1 MKWVQRKA
9 KKSTASVKKDDYFE
23 KLARIRGIKDLG
35 EYLNP
40 DSNVLN
46 DGSKMKNVAEANQK
60 ILDAIYEGKKIAV
73 SYDADAD
80 GVMSGTLMM
89 RFLKFFT
96 ENVYYIYSQKEAG
109 HGVDFQ
115 LDQIQDGTDLVIVV
129 DSSSNSIEASKEI
142 VEGMGIDLIIFDHHR
157 IENENPYAL
166 IVNPQQKGDKYPN
179 KYLSGVGVVFK
190 SIELIQDDLNEAY
203 GSRFDVWDYTDVL
216 AVGMRADEM
225 DMSVLENR
233 YLVMHGLDN
242 IKTLGIERI
251 LKGGNIRDL
260 NNLNSDVIS
269 FTIAPMINGAIRMG
283 KIELPIELM
292 LTDDDKIAKKLRL
305 QMQKLNDERKS
316 LQSIAVEKHSKDID
330 LEQKIIVVIDD
341 ESNNGFNG
349 IVAQQLSSKYHRPAL
364 VMRRNGAGKIS
375 GSGRSFNG
383 FKMLTFLNKIE
394 GVTAKGHEGAMG
406 CEFHEDDLEYFK
418 AYIDLNMEEM
428 EEKEPTLIY
437 DLEIDAEEVKQAID
451 TVEKFNRLYG
461 QNSPK
466 VYVRVN
472 NVMIEEVK
480 TIGKTKET
488 RKFETMND
496 MLGLIK
502 FRVDEEYGSELDIM
516 DEVNV
521 VGSIAVNKFFNF
533 QSKQWNITNQLMIE
547 DYKKLN

>member
-1 MKWVQRKA
+1 MKWIQRKA
-9 KKSTASVKKDDYFE
+9 KKSINNVKKDDYFE
-23 KLARIRGIKDLG
+23 QLARIRGIKDLN

-40 DSNVLN
+40 ESNVLN
-46 DGSKMKNVAEANQK
+46 DGSKMKNVKEANQK

-89 RFLKFFT
+89 RFLRFFT
-96 ENVYYIYSQKEAG
+96 QNVYFLYSQKEDG

-115 LDQIQDGTDLVIVV
+115 LDQIQDDTDLVIVV
-129 DSSSNSIEASKEI
+129 DSSSNSIEASREI
-142 VEGMGIDLIIFDHHR
+142 VEDMGIDLIIFDHHR

-203 GSRFDVWDYTDVL
+203 GSRFDVWDYTDIV

-242 IKTLGIERI
+242 IRTLGIERI
-251 LKGGNIRDL
+251 LKGANIREFS
-260 NNLNSDVIS
+260 NLNSDVIS

-283 KIELPIELM
+283 QIELPIELM

-316 LQSIAVEKHSKDID
+316 LQSIAVEKHSKNID
-330 LEQKIIVVIDD
+330 LEQKIIVVVDD

-364 VMRRNGAGKIS
+364 VMRRGAGKIS
-375 GSGRSFNG
+375 GSGRSFAG
-383 FKMLTFLNKIE
+383 FKMLSFLNSID
-394 GVTAKGHEGAMG
+394 GVTARGHEGAMG

-418 AYIDLNMEEM
+418 AYIDLNMDEI
-428 EEKEPTLIY
+428 EEKEPIVMY
-437 DLEIDAEEVKQAID
+437 DLELDAEEVKQAIG
-451 TVEKFNRLYG
+451 TVEKFNRVYG

-466 VYVRVN
+466 AYVRVN
-472 NVMIEEVK
+472 NIMIEEVK
-480 TIGKTKET
+480 TIGKTAET

-502 FRVDEEYGSELDIM
+502 FRVNEEYGSELDIM
-516 DEVNV
+516 DEINA

-533 QSKQWNITNQLMIE
+533 QSRKWSITNQLMIE

>member
-1 MKWVQRKA
+1 LKWIQRKA
-9 KKSTASVKKDDYFE
+9 KKSISNVKKDDYFE
-23 KLARIRGIKDLG
+23 QLARIRGIKDLN

-46 DGSKMKNVAEANQK
+46 DGSKMKNVKEANQK

-89 RFLKFFT
+89 RFLRFFT
-96 ENVYYIYSQKEAG
+96 QNVYFLYSQKEDG

-115 LDQIQDGTDLVIVV
+115 LDQIQDDTDLVIVV
-129 DSSSNSIEASKEI
+129 DSSSNSIEASREI
-142 VEGMGIDLIIFDHHR
+142 VEDMGIDLIIFDHHR

-166 IVNPQQKGDKYPN
+166 IVNPQQKGDKYHN

-203 GSRFDVWDYTDVL
+203 GSRFDVWDYTDIV

-242 IKTLGIERI
+242 IRTLGIERI
-251 LKGGNIRDL
+251 LKGANIRDF

-283 KIELPIELM
+283 QIELPIELM

-316 LQSIAVEKHSKDID
+316 LQSIAVEKHSKNID
-330 LEQKIIVVIDD
+330 LEQKIIVVVDD

-364 VMRRNGAGKIS
+364 VMRRGAGKIS
-375 GSGRSFNG
+375 GSGRSFAG
-383 FKMLTFLNKIE
+383 FKMLSFLNSID
-394 GVTAKGHEGAMG
+394 GVTARGHEGAMG

-418 AYIDLNMEEM
+418 AYIDLNMDEI
-428 EEKEPTLIY
+428 EEKEPIVMY
-437 DLEIDAEEVKQAID
+437 DLELDAEEVKQAIG
-451 TVEKFNRLYG
+451 TVEKFNRVYG

-466 VYVRVN
+466 AYVRVN
-472 NVMIEEVK
+472 NIMIEEVK
-480 TIGKTKET
+480 TIGKTAET

-502 FRVDEEYGSELDIM
+502 FRVNEEYGSELDIM
-516 DEVNV
+516 DEINA

-533 QSKQWNITNQLMIE
+533 QSRKWSITNQLMIE